1 MKKKKKNRGSDGGCG
16 VSNLP
21 QFRTQKIRPTNYS
34 WRPLNC
40 NCAMSQ
46 LERGLS
52 FSCKHA
58 LSHAHMHAHSHFVTL
73 TCTHTHSLSVKYT
86 CTHTH
91 SLCQIHI
98 HAHTLSRTQSLSHT
112 RINFFLLFCFHEN
125 NHPNL
130 FHQML
135 TSALLLYCHIFVLS
149 QFPHSSFYS

>member
-1 MKKKKKNRGSDGGCG
+1 MFGKRMKKKKKRSSDGGCG

-58 LSHAHMHAHSHFVTL
+58 HTRTPMHAHTHTL
-73 TCTHTHSLSVKYT
+73 TLCHIHAHLL
-86 CTHTH
+86 CL
-91 SLCQIHI
+91 SLCQIHL
-98 HAHTLSRTQSLSHT
+98 HAHTLSHTQSLSHT